1 MSRFGRT
8 LGVNLFGESHGQA
21 VGALLT
27 GFPAGVDADLDF
39 VQGQLDRRRPG
50 QSAVTTQR
58 KEEDKVEVL
67 SGLFEGHTTG
77 APILLLAWNG
87 DKDSSKYD
95 PDVPRPGHSDLSGR
109 RKYFGHNDWRGA
121 GHFGGRLTFGLV
133 AGGALARV
141 ALRRV
146 RTDVVAY
153 TEEIGG
159 MVLDEEPSFDAAVD
173 HVDDNDVRC
182 PDDQLAGRMREAI
195 LQTRNKGDS
204 LGGVVRCR
212 IRNPYPGLGGYHQES
227 FESRMSKML
236 FGIPA
241 VKGVG
246 FGLGFELSRMK
257 GSESNDA
264 IGLVDGEPRTLTNKQ
279 GGTVGGITD
288 GTEVTFSV
296 AVKPTSS
303 LLVEQPSV
311 DVEKDEETA
320 VVTQGRHDP
329 CIVPRAVPVIEN
341 AAALVVLDMLLER
354 LGEEAFQGQREE
366 AP

>member
-8 LGVNLFGESHGQA
+8 LGVNLFGESHGHA
-21 VGALLT
+21 VGALVT

-39 VQGQLDRRRPG
+39 IQGQLDRRRPG

-58 KEEDKVEVL
+58 KEEDKVDLV
-67 SGLFEGHTTG
+67 SGVFEDRTTG
-77 APILLLAWNG
+77 APILFLARNA
-87 DKDSSKYD
+87 DRDSSKYD

-109 RKYFGHNDWRGA
+109 RKYFGYNDWRGA

-133 AGGALARV
+133 AAGALARV
-141 ALRRV
+141 ALGRV
-146 RTDVVAY
+146 GTDIVAY

-159 MVLDEEPSFDAAVD
+159 MALEEVPDFDAAAE

-182 PDDQLAGRMREAI
+182 PDAALADRMRQAI
-195 LQTRNKGDS
+195 LKTRNAGDS

-212 IRNPYPGLGGYHQES
+212 IRDPYPGLGGYHQDS

-257 GSESNDA
+257 GSESNDT

-288 GTEVTFSV
+288 GTEVSLHI
-296 AVKPTSS
+296 AIKPTSS

-311 DVEKDEETA
+311 DLSEGEETT

-341 AAALVVLDMLLER
+341 AVALVVLDMLLER
-354 LGEEAFQGQREE
+354 LGEEAFHARQEDD
-366 AP
+366 A

>member
-21 VGALLT
+21 VGVLLT
-27 GFPAGVDADLDF
+27 GFPAGVEADLGF

-58 KEEDKVEVL
+58 KEEDKVQVL
-67 SGLFEGHTTG
+67 SGVFEGRTTG
-77 APILLLAWNG
+77 APILLLAYNA

-109 RKYFGHNDWRGA
+109 RKFFGHNDWRGA

-146 RTDVVAY
+146 GTDVVAY

-159 MVLDEEPSFDAAVD
+159 LALEDVPEFDAAADAVD
-173 HVDDNDVRC
+173 TNDVRC
-182 PDDQLAGRMREAI
+182 PDEKLAERMREAI
-195 LQTRNKGDS
+195 LKTRNAGDS

-227 FESRMSKML
+227 FESRMAKML
-236 FGIPA
+236 YGIPA

-257 GSESNDA
+257 GSESNDP

-288 GTEVTFSV
+288 GTEVSFNV
-296 AVKPTSS
+296 AIKPTSS

-311 DVEKDEETA
+311 DLSEKEETT

-329 CIVPRAVPVIEN
+329 CIVPRAVPVVEN

-354 LGEEAFQGQREE
+354 LGEEAFAAAQEDD
-366 AP
+366 A